1 MNFVRYRGYLWVYRS
16 EAIVFAPALVSTSLE
31 MTRLSTVLFD
41 FIMLFCKFGR
51 SRLAHGGSPFAHAL
65 VSTSLEVTERWSIT
79 QGLRAGRGRPALP
92 RRGTYSKQ
100 ILAHRGSLSG
110 GRGSPLPFKAF
121 PFGGRWIAEATAKAR
136 RMRGR
141 DMTNVTY
148 KPPPHQSLR
157 DSFPPRGSLE
167 QSAYADIYGYTVP
180 KRSCSLPPWSR
191 LRSR

>member
-31 MTRLSTVLFD
+31 MTGQGSVTQGGEPPQTCIWVYHSKAFVFAPARSLD
-41 FIMLFCKFGR
+41 FARDDGARKR
-51 SRLAHGGSPFAHAL
+51 YARLA
-65 VSTSLEVTERWSIT
+65 
-79 QGLRAGRGRPALP
+79 AGRGRPALP

-100 ILAHRGSLSG
+100 ILAHRDFLSG

-121 PFGGRWIAEATAKAR
+121 PLGGRWIAEAIAKAR

-148 KPPPHQSLR
+148 KTTPHQSLR
-157 DSFPPRGSLE
+157 DSFPQGEALNSPLTRIFMGIPF
-167 QSAYADIYGYTVP
+167 QSVRV
-180 KRSCSLPPWSR
+180 RSREISR